1 MTLREQLIL
10 AAIDIIQREG
20 MGGFTIRRVASECGV
35 SCAAPYKHFRDK
47 EDMLLAALDYV
58 NEKWYQRQSAVIEA
72 NSGDLSKQ
80 LVAVS
85 MEYIRFLAENPHFR
99 ALVWLRSDNM
109 TPEQVKE
116 KAEMSSYSKE
126 LVSKWCIKSGY
137 TLEQS
142 ARKTFAVRSF
152 IYGAVI
158 LFDTGELKYSEE
170 NLAMVEK
177 CIRREFELD

>member
-10 AAIDIIQREG
+10 AAIDIIQKDG
-20 MGGFTIRRVASECGV
+20 MGGFTIRRVAAECGV

-58 NEKWYQRQSAVIEA
+58 NEKWYEQQSVVIEENA
-72 NSGDLSKQ
+72 GDVSRQ

-85 MEYIRFLAENPHFR
+85 MAYIRFLAENPHFR
-99 ALVWLRSDNM
+99 ALMWLRGDNM
-109 TPEQVKE
+109 TPEQMKE
-116 KAEMSSYSKE
+116 RAEMSSYSKE

-137 TLEQS
+137 SLEQS
-142 ARKTFAVRSF
+142 VRKTYAVRSF
-152 IYGAVI
+152 IYGATVM
-158 LFDTGELKYSEE
+158 FDTGELQYSKEH
-170 NLAMVEK
+170 LAMVEK

>member
-10 AAIDIIQREG
+10 AAIDIIRKDG
-20 MGGFTIRRVASECGV
+20 TGGFTIRRVAAECGV
-35 SCAAPYKHFRDK
+35 SCAAPYKHFRGK
-47 EDMLLAALDYV
+47 EDMFLAALDYV
-58 NEKWYQRQSAVIEA
+58 NGKWYERQRAVSEA
-72 NSGDLSKQ
+72 NAGDISKQ

-85 MEYIRFLAENPHFR
+85 MEYIRFLADNPHFR
-99 ALVWLRSDNM
+99 AIVWLRSDNM

-137 TLEQS
+137 SLEQTV
-142 ARKTFAVRSF
+142 RKTFAVRSF
-152 IYGAVI
+152 IDGAVI
-158 LFDTGELKYSEE
+158 MFDTGELQYSEE